1 VLVSPS
7 LAAASLLLLWM
18 NRSGRVR
25 PEFVDEQHCRRPLLL
40 VVLSESEPDADA
52 DTLLFAA

>member
-25 PEFVDEQHCRRPLLL
+25 PEFVEIQHSQP
-40 VVLSESEPDADA
+40 E
-52 DTLLFAA
+52 LLFVVAKDKRGRLGS